1 MDILGP
7 ALQSMAA
14 FMEENPLETPGIV
27 HMLDDDYF
35 KKLKRLN
42 LR

>member
-35 KKLKRLN
+35 KN
-42 LR
+42 